1 MIGWIPTANHSRTS
15 RMASADRHQTVGPA
29 GWAEPQPLEVD
40 RLSLDPKNP
49 RLAQEFGSVEKPDQ
63 EALLRILW
71 NRMSVDEVALS
82 IAANGYFPTEQLHV
96 VVEDGR
102 HVVVEGNRR
111 LAAVKLLS
119 DPQLCTKL
127 KVRGLPEIDREAIEK
142 LKTVPVVVSKS
153 RGDVWQYIGYKHVNG
168 PSLWQS
174 YAKAHYVAR
183 VHNEL
188 DVPLEDIASTI
199 GDRHLTVRRLYRG
212 LMVLRQAESAGVWN
226 RADRKKKRFA
236 FSHLYTGLDYGGFQ
250 QFIGLDP
257 DKSYCPEPVP
267 AENTDKLGDLL
278 IWLYGSKRR
287 DHEPYV
293 QSQNPDLRTLN
304 EVVASDEGVAAL
316 RSGLP
321 LDTAQKAARGD
332 YRLLFE
338 ALVRV
343 KQHLR
348 EALGLVVT
356 GYDGSPKLRN
366 LGREVVKQAGQL
378 RQQIRDIDRGR
389 RAELPNDLET
399 D

>member
-1 MIGWIPTANHSRTS
+1 MT
-15 RMASADRHQTVGPA
+15 SADRHQTTGPA
-29 GWAEPQPLEVD
+29 GWADPRPLEVD

-49 RLAQEFGSVEKPDQ
+49 RLAQEFGSAEKPDQ

-71 NRMSVDEVALS
+71 KRMSVDEVALS
-82 IAANGYFPTEQLHV
+82 IAANGYFPTEQLHA

-127 KVRGLPEIDREAIEK
+127 KVRGLPELDREAIEK

-188 DVPLEDIASTI
+188 GAPLEDIANTI
-199 GDRHLTVRRLYRG
+199 GDRHSTVRRLYRG

-236 FSHLYTGLDYGGFQ
+236 FSHLYTGLDYDGFQ
-250 QFIGLDP
+250 QFIGLAP
-257 DKSYCPEPVP
+257 DKSYRPEPVP

-278 IWLYGSKRR
+278 VWLYGSKRR
-287 DHEPYV
+287 DREPYV

-316 RSGLP
+316 RSELP
-321 LDTAQKAARGD
+321 LDTALKAARGD

-338 ALVRV
+338 ALVLV

-378 RQQIRDIDRGR
+378 HQQILDIDRGR

-399 D
+399 S